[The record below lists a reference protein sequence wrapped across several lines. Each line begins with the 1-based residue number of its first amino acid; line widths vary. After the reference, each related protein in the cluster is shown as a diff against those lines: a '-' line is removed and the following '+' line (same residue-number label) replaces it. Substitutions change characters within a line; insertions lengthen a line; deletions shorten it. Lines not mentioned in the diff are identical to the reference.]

1 MNTSLGYIKVSAK
14 ADSKKEGVTMKGDRY
29 VVSVREPAQHG
40 RANEAVRILLA
51 KHLGIPGRTL
61 VLVRGADKPS
71 KLFIRH
77 NA

>member
-1 MNTSLGYIKVSAK
+1 MNISVNYIKVSAK
-14 ADSKKEGVTMKGDRY
+14 ADSKKEDVTMKGDRY
-29 VVSVREPAQHG
+29 VVSVREPAQNG
-40 RANEAVRILLA
+40 RANTAVRMLLA
-51 KHLGIPGRTL
+51 KHLGIPERTL